1 VTDGAASTI
10 SDLFANL
17 SIFKDA
23 IWVGGLAG
31 ALLGFIGV
39 HVVLRRMVFASSAIA
54 QAAAL
59 GVALSFWISAVVDPA
74 RHAAGHIA
82 GPAAHLAPSLL
93 FEPVLW
99 AIAASLAAT
108 LVFIANPT
116 HLHLTRESLLGF
128 VFLASG
134 AGAVIV
140 GDKIT
145 QEAHDLNAILF
156 GSAVVVQ
163 SMDLYLVAGATV
175 LLLGG
180 HVALWRALLF
190 VGYDPMG
197 AYVQGM
203 PVRALNAF
211 LFLSVGLA
219 VALCTR
225 ALGALPVFAFSV
237 LPAMAA
243 LALTARIGAVFVL
256 ALVLGA
262 ASGVG
267 GYVVSFGADLPV
279 GATQTATA
287 VALLAAALAWRFAK
301 SRYERSARART
312 ASAPRTDAA

>member
-1 VTDGAASTI
+1 MDGASAATANWQDFWASF
-10 SDLFANL
+10 SLFR
-17 SIFKDA
+17 DA
-23 IWVGGLAG
+23 IVTGGLAG
-31 ALLGFIGV
+31 VLLGFLGV

-59 GVALSFWISAVVDPA
+59 GVALSFWIGAMVDPA

-82 GPAAHLAPSLL
+82 GPAAHVLPSFV

-99 AIAASLAAT
+99 AIAASLLAT

-116 HLHLTRESLLGF
+116 RLHLTRESLLGL

-145 QEAHDLNAILF
+145 QEAHDLSAILF

-163 SMDLYLVAGATV
+163 TIDLVLVSSATV

-180 HVALWRALLF
+180 HLLLWRALIF
-190 VGYDPMG
+190 AGFDPMG
-197 AYVQGM
+197 ARVQGL
-203 PVRALNAF
+203 PVGKLDSF
-211 LFLSVGLA
+211 LFVSVGLA

-243 LALTARIGAVFVL
+243 LVLTSRMGLVFALAALFGGLEGVAGYAVSYR
-256 ALVLGA
+256 AE
-262 ASGVG
+262 
-267 GYVVSFGADLPV
+267 LPV
-279 GATQTATA
+279 GATQASLA
-287 VALLAAALAWRFAK
+287 VVVLGAALAARALLGAAH
-301 SRYERSARART
+301 RRAGARAR
-312 ASAPRTDAA
+312 

>member
-1 VTDGAASTI
+1 VNDGAAMGE
-10 SDLFANL
+10 LWANL

-23 IWVGGLAG
+23 IWVAGLAG

-59 GVALSFWISAVVDPA
+59 GVALSFWIPALVDPA
-74 RHAAGHIA
+74 GHAAGHIA
-82 GPAAHLAPSLL
+82 GPAAHFAPSPL

-99 AIAASLAAT
+99 AIAASLVAT

-140 GDKIT
+140 GDRIA
-145 QEAHDLNAILF
+145 QEAHDLAAILF

-163 SMDLYLVAGATV
+163 TMDLYLVAGATV

-197 AYVQGM
+197 AAVQGM

-262 ASGVG
+262 VSGVG
-267 GYVVSFGADLPV
+267 GYVVSFRADLPV

-287 VALLAAALAWRFAK
+287 VALLAAALTWRFAK
-301 SRYERSARART
+301 SRYDRNVRAAQR
-312 ASAPRTDAA
+312 R